1 MSSAGDP
8 IRFRDSALGEQKPL
22 AELFRAAEEDL
33 PESRQLEAL
42 AARLGPVLDA
52 APAAKATPHAFSK
65 LGALGGIA
73 AVLAIAGG
81 YLVSRTP
88 AQVEPTRAPAPQSA
102 APVQSQPAAEVQP
115 QPSAAPAPARVPT
128 TTEAQPAPSV
138 AKSSPSKP
146 DEAALLEQ
154 ARRALATDPQRA
166 LAITRRHQ
174 ALYPHGVL
182 VQEREVIAI
191 EALRRLGREG
201 QALDRANSFEQSYPD
216 SAHRRAVEKGLG
228 P

>member
-1 MSSAGDP
+1 MSSASDP
-8 IRFRDSALGEQKPL
+8 IRFRDSATEHKPL
-22 AELFRAAEEDL
+22 AELFRAAEADL
-33 PESRQLEAL
+33 PDARQLDAL

-52 APAAKATPHAFSK
+52 APAGKATPHAFSK

-73 AVLAIAGG
+73 AVLAIGAG

-88 AQVEPTRAPAPQSA
+88 APVEPVRPPAQQSA
-102 APVQSQPAAEVQP
+102 PPVQSP
-115 QPSAAPAPARVPT
+115 PAPAS
-128 TTEAQPAPSV
+128 QPAPPAVAEPEAAPSV
-138 AKSSPSKP
+138 EARPAPSSAKNTAAKP
-146 DEAALLEQ
+146 DEATLLEQ

-201 QALDRANSFEQSYPD
+201 QASDRANSFEKSYPD